1 MLKKISRFLIVAAI
15 ELSVLVLALFL
26 LAPLLLDS
34 MKNIADMATTLNNT
48 RVLSCFIRGLAYVVI
63 FFAWPYAAKRMV
75 KNPSKELTRQ
85 ISHARFIFV
94 GALLVIETLYWVGQL

>member
-34 MKNIADMATTLNNT
+34 MKNIADMATTLSNT
-48 RVLSCFIRGLAYVVI
+48 RALSCLIRVLSYVVI
-63 FFAWPYAAKRMV
+63 FFAWPYASKRMV
-75 KNPSKELTRQ
+75 KNPSKELIRQ
-85 ISHARFIFV
+85 MSHARFIFIS
-94 GALLVIETLYWVGQL
+94 ALLVIETLYWVGQL